1 MHLTDNP
8 VEGGMLFYPDYNV
21 VEIEFLMSC
30 VPEGGTFVDVGAN
43 VGLYTL
49 PLAVHVGYDGRV
61 LAIEPGAVSLA
72 RLRVNLVASDAHH
85 VVVAPY
91 AIGELRGEAYLHVP
105 SRNVGGATVSGAAG
119 GEMVLTMPF
128 LELLDEQGITR
139 IDGLKVDV
147 EGCEDYVVVPLLKAQ
162 NEDLWP
168 EGIVIEHLHRDEWR
182 ADCLDLLQRSGYEIV
197 GATQSNTM
205 FRRMRGE

>member
-1 MHLTDNP
+1 
-8 VEGGMLFYPDYNV
+8 MLFYPDYNIC
-21 VEIEFLMSC
+21 EIEFLMSC

-43 VGLYTL
+43 VGLYSL
-49 PLAVHVGYDGRV
+49 PLAVHVGHNGRV

-91 AIGELRGEAYLHVP
+91 AIGERRGESYLHVP
-105 SRNVGGATVSGAAG
+105 SRNVGGATVSEVAS
-119 GEMVLTMPF
+119 GEMVGTMPF
-128 LELLDEQGITR
+128 LEVLEEHGIDG

-162 NEDLWP
+162 KKDLWP
-168 EGIVIEHLHRDEWR
+168 QGIVIEHLHRGEWR
-182 ADCLDLLQRSGYEIV
+182 ADCLDLLQRNGYEIV
-197 GATQSNTM
+197 GTTQSNTM